1 MSFVTD
7 HGRRQQLRQWV
18 EDHRAAAEAAQAAHA
33 SPPPVD
39 PALSWRQALSLLA
52 LLGRS
57 VGWPVA
63 PDEVRRRG
71 EEQAASA
78 WGRLHAAYGDRR

>member
-1 MSFVTD
+1 V
-7 HGRRQQLRQWV
+7 RPEQLRRWV
-18 EDHRAAAEAAQAAHA
+18 EDHRAAEEASQAAHA
-33 SPPPVD
+33 SPPVD
-39 PALSWRQALSLLA
+39 PSLSWRQALSLLA

-78 WGRLHAAYGDRR
+78 WGRLHAAFGDRR